1 MLGSEGG
8 IQEALGRY
16 RTALDEYRRRRL
28 LPNTVGPYPND
39 GRPPNDVRQHL
50 GQFTHTSRTYHDR
63 TGVIEGSLRCSI
75 TGSGS
80 DTPFGRRYLCPVSPY
95 RLSARLPHVRSNAIA
110 HHCLAI
116 QVVHL
121 LFLPSYWLFSTCSC
135 YLRSDDGSRTFG
147 ILSSLIDFYL
157 IAFGT
162 HMDISPTFLS
172 SLFTRSWHLFGTYS
186 HFPFNIYLGAPFTIK
201 TYIKL
206 WNKPAFT
213 PHSSKLICTHLNH

>member
-1 MLGSEGG
+1 M
-8 IQEALGRY
+8 GRY

-63 TGVIEGSLRCSI
+63 TGVIEGSLRCSM

-121 LFLPSYWLFSTCSC
+121 LFLPFYWLFSTCSC

-147 ILSSLIDFYL
+147 ISSSLIDFYL

-172 SLFTRSWHLFGTYS
+172 SLIARSWCPFGTYS
-186 HFPFNIYLGAPFTIK
+186 HFPFDIYLGAPFTIK
-201 TYIKL
+201 TYTQL
-206 WNKPAFT
+206 WNKPAFA
-213 PHSSKLICTHLNH
+213 PHSSELTRTRLNH